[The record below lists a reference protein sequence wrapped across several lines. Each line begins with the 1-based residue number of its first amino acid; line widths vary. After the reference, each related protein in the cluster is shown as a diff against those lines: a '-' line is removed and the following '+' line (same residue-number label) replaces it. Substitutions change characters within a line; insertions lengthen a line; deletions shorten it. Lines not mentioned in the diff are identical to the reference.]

1 MRRHIVVLTIAF
13 VVLAPAI
20 ALAQEGAGAGRFEVS
35 AVPAGGMFF
44 TKGGDNENET
54 DFGNY
59 ALAASATFNINRLVG
74 IEGEIG
80 GGLGVKQALDING
93 GVIRNTKSPNTLA
106 YNGNLLYTPG
116 GNDRALVPYVAG
128 GMGGLTLF
136 KRDELIPLGL
146 ADNATF
152 FTANVGAG
160 TKWYSGHYWGLRG
173 DYRYFWVNGKE
184 DAPPFFGLTGDRYG
198 HRVYGSILFTFGR

>member
-1 MRRHIVVLTIAF
+1 MRRHIVALTIAF

-20 ALAQEGAGAGRFEVS
+20 AFAQEGAGAGRFEVS

-59 ALAASATFNINRLVG
+59 ALAASATYNINRLFGV
-74 IEGEIG
+74 EGEIG

-136 KRDELIPLGL
+136 TRDELIPLGL

-152 FTANVGAG
+152 VTANVGAG
-160 TKWYSGHYWGLRG
+160 TKWYSGHFWGLRG
-173 DYRYFWVNGKE
+173 DYRYFWVDGKE